1 MNGLVAWHSPS
12 LSGVFCPYPVLF
24 RPGLDLERPGWE
36 KGSMNTRKT
45 RTPAKIRI
53 LAACLVPLAVVL
65 LASLAYA
72 RSLPFGPGERLT
84 YEIHWTFV
92 HAGNAVLEVMPDTRV
107 DGASARHFRGTAS
120 TVPWVDKFY
129 RVRDTMDAWTD
140 LDVTHALRYQS
151 DQNEGKFSKKADLVF
166 DPANQRTLRYIEG
179 ELKHE
184 LAQPES
190 VFDPMSVLF
199 AFRKQALYKTMRFG
213 ANVTD
218 GKVSVV
224 GKALVEDTETLETP
238 MGDIPC
244 FRVRLDVSHLSGVF
258 RKSPDAEL
266 LVWFSADS
274 RRIPVRVRS
283 KVVVGHFT
291 LELVDY
297 QPPAELLA
305 TSGD

>member
-1 MNGLVAWHSPS
+1 MSRILTAGLAVLVAA
-12 LSGVFCPYPVLF
+12 LVAAPV
-24 RPGLDLERPGWE
+24 
-36 KGSMNTRKT
+36 
-45 RTPAKIRI
+45 PAH
-53 LAACLVPLAVVL
+53 
-65 LASLAYA
+65 A
-72 RSLPFGPGERLT
+72 RSIPFGPGEKMT
-84 YEIHWTFV
+84 YEIHWTFI
-92 HAGNAVLEVMPDTRV
+92 HAGNAVLEVMPDTEV
-107 DGASARHFRGTAS
+107 DGAAARHFRGTAV

-129 RVRDTMDAWTD
+129 KVRDTMDAWTD

-151 DQNEGKFSKKADLVF
+151 DQNEGKYSKKADLVF
-166 DPANQRTLRYIEG
+166 DPANRRTLRYIGG

-199 AFRKQALYKTMRFG
+199 AFRKQVLYKTMRFG

-224 GKALVEDTETLETP
+224 GKAHVEDTETIKTP

-305 TSGD
+305 TSDD